1 LSNQTKAIANRFPN
15 SHFKTSGF
23 KLSSKPEF
31 FHRDWTMAKR
41 KINKSHEIREYI
53 KGNPTTS
60 TKDVVAAL
68 KKRGVD
74 VAATMVSNVKS
85 KAGLTRKRRGRPP
98 AKKSSS
104 EIGID
109 ALIDAKRL
117 VAKTGSAQKA
127 IELIRALEKL
137 DSIVG

>member
-1 LSNQTKAIANRFPN
+1 
-15 SHFKTSGF
+15 
-23 KLSSKPEF
+23 
-31 FHRDWTMAKR
+31 
-41 KINKSHEIREYI
+41 
-53 KGNPTTS
+53 
-60 TKDVVAAL
+60 VVAAL